1 MPRNGPLR
9 TISNFDEMTGGSAAL
24 PSYER
29 SVGSDSLATGQNAGS
44 QSPAAAL
51 QIVPARAGRRSV
63 TITNITGTQ
72 PVYLGASGVTVSN
85 GLFLAGTAGASVT
98 LAYTGA
104 LFATSPT
111 AAQTL
116 SYVETF

>member
-1 MPRNGPLR
+1 MARNGPLR
-9 TISNFDEMTGGSAAL
+9 TISNFDEMGGASAAS

-29 SVGSDSLATGQNAGS
+29 SVGSDNIATGQNPS
-44 QSPAAAL
+44 SLSPAAAL
-51 QIVPARAGRRSV
+51 QVVPARAGRRSV

-72 PVYLGASGVTVSN
+72 PVYIGGAGVTVAN
-85 GLFLAGTAGASVT
+85 GLFLAGTVGASVT
-98 LAYTGA
+98 MAFTGA
-104 LFATSPT
+104 LFATSST